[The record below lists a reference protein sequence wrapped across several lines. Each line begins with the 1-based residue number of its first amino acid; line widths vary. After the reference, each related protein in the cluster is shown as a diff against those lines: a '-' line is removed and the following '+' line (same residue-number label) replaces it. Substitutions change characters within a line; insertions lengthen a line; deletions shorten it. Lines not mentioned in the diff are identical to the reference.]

1 MTTETPAGESHA
13 DAPVSTA
20 VDDTNALPFVAPCRM
35 LGTWEPIGWLGH
47 AWSDFKAAPRQSL
60 TYGAVVVLLS
70 WALAYIAIR
79 FGGYFELLALVSGF
93 ILIAPLLAVGTYS
106 ISEQIE
112 RGLQPS
118 MRRCFIE
125 ERRAFGNLMVFAL
138 MLMIVFLVWW
148 RAASAVHI
156 FFPVDMTT
164 PDWTDYLQFLGIG
177 SAIGSIFAVIVFSA
191 AAFSL
196 PMLVDRDAD
205 SITAVV
211 TSINAVLRNKPAMA
225 VWAALIVLAVA
236 PGFALLLMGR
246 EQGAGFAL
254 VMALLGIT
262 LPLIGHATWHAYRAT
277 IDASAWPRNEHLE
290 LSMST
295 QRRSSIS
302 TSSSSAASWSAPA
315 SRR

>member
-1 MTTETPAGESHA
+1 MMTEASPGDAPA
-13 DAPVSTA
+13 DAPVATTA
-20 VDDTNALPFVAPCRM
+20 DDANALPFVAPCRR
-35 LGTWEPIGWLGH
+35 LGTWEPIGWLRL
-47 AWSDFKAAPRQSL
+47 AWGDFKTAPRQSL

-93 ILIAPLLAVGTYS
+93 ILVAPLLAVGTYS
-106 ISEQIE
+106 ISDQIE
-112 RGLQPS
+112 RGLKPS
-118 MRRCFIE
+118 LRRCFIE

-138 MLMIVFLVWW
+138 VLMIVFLVWW

-156 FFPVDMTT
+156 FFPVDMAT

-177 SAIGSIFAVIVFSA
+177 SVIGSIFATIVFSA

-196 PMLVDRDAD
+196 PMLVDRETDAV
-205 SITAVV
+205 TAVV

-225 VWAALIVLAVA
+225 VWAAMIVLAVA
-236 PGFALLLMGR
+236 PGFAMLLIGR
-246 EQGAGFAL
+246 ERGAGFAL

-277 IDASAWPRNEHLE
+277 IDAAAWPRNEHLD
-290 LSMST
+290 
-295 QRRSSIS
+295 
-302 TSSSSAASWSAPA
+302 P
-315 SRR
+315 

>member
-1 MTTETPAGESHA
+1 MMTEASSG
-13 DAPVSTA
+13 DAQAQVPDTA
-20 VDDTNALPFVAPCRM
+20 TATNASVDDTNVLPFVAPCRT
-35 LGTWEPIGWLGH
+35 LATWEPVGWLKHG
-47 AWSDFKAAPRQSL
+47 WCDLKSAPRQSL

-93 ILIAPLLAVGTYS
+93 ILVAPLLAVGTYS

-118 MRRCFIE
+118 LRRCFIE

-138 MLMIVFLVWW
+138 VLMIVFLVWW

-177 SAIGSIFAVIVFSA
+177 SAIGSIFATIVFSA

-196 PMLVDRDAD
+196 PMLMDREAD

-225 VWAALIVLAVA
+225 VWAAMIVLAVA
-236 PGFALLLMGR
+236 PGFAMLLIGR

-277 IDASAWPRNEHLE
+277 IDASAWPRNERL
-290 LSMST
+290 
-295 QRRSSIS
+295 
-302 TSSSSAASWSAPA
+302 
-315 SRR
+315 

>member
-1 MTTETPAGESHA
+1 MMNEASPGDAPT
-13 DAPVSTA
+13 DAPVATTVATTA
-20 VDDTNALPFVAPCRM
+20 DDTNALPFVAPCRR
-35 LGTWEPIGWLGH
+35 LGTWEPIGWLRL
-47 AWSDFKAAPRQSL
+47 AWGDFKTAPRQSL

-93 ILIAPLLAVGTYS
+93 ILVAPLLAVGTYS
-106 ISEQIE
+106 ISDQIE
-112 RGLQPS
+112 RGLKPS
-118 MRRCFIE
+118 LRRCFIE

-138 MLMIVFLVWW
+138 VLMIVFLVWW

-177 SAIGSIFAVIVFSA
+177 SVIGSIFATIVFSA

-196 PMLVDRDAD
+196 PMLVDRETDAV
-205 SITAVV
+205 TAVV

-225 VWAALIVLAVA
+225 VWAAMIVLAVA
-236 PGFALLLMGR
+236 PGFAMLLIGR
-246 EQGAGFAL
+246 ERGAGFAL

-277 IDASAWPRNEHLE
+277 IDAAAWPRNEHLD
-290 LSMST
+290 
-295 QRRSSIS
+295 
-302 TSSSSAASWSAPA
+302 P
-315 SRR
+315 

>member
-1 MTTETPAGESHA
+1 MMTEASPEMPQQPAATATPS
-13 DAPVSTA
+13 S
-20 VDDTNALPFVAPCRM
+20 DDPDALPFVAPCRA
-35 LGTWEPIGWLGH
+35 LDTWAPLGWLAH
-47 AWSDFKAAPRQSL
+47 AWADLKAAPRQSL

-70 WALAYIAIR
+70 WMLASVAIGL
-79 FGGYFELLALVSGF
+79 GGYFELLALASGF

-112 RGLQPS
+112 RGLRPS
-118 MRRCFIE
+118 LRRCFIE
-125 ERRAFGNLMVFAL
+125 ERRVFGNLMVFAL

-177 SAIGSIFAVIVFSA
+177 SAVGSIFAVIVFAA

-196 PMLVDRDAD
+196 PMLMDREAD

-225 VWAALIVLAVA
+225 VWAALIALAVA

-290 LSMST
+290 S
-295 QRRSSIS
+295 
-302 TSSSSAASWSAPA
+302 
-315 SRR
+315 

>member
-1 MTTETPAGESHA
+1 MTTEAPAGESHA
-13 DAPVSTA
+13 DAPVTTA
-20 VDDTNALPFVAPCRM
+20 VDETKALPFVAPCRM
-35 LGTWEPIGWLGH
+35 LDTWEPLRWLRH
-47 AWSDFKAAPRQSL
+47 AWADFRAAPRQSL
-60 TYGAVVVLLS
+60 TYGVIVVLLS
-70 WALAYIAIR
+70 WALAYIAVR

-93 ILIAPLLAVGTYS
+93 ILVAPLLAVGTYS

-118 MRRCFIE
+118 LRRCFIE
-125 ERRAFGNLMVFAL
+125 ERRVFGNLMVFAL

-196 PMLVDRDAD
+196 PMLMDREAD
-205 SITAVV
+205 SISAVV

-225 VWAALIVLAVA
+225 VWAAMIVLAVA

-246 EQGAGFAL
+246 KQGAGFAL

-290 LSMST
+290 
-295 QRRSSIS
+295 
-302 TSSSSAASWSAPA
+302 A
-315 SRR
+315 

>member
-1 MTTETPAGESHA
+1 MMTEVSPGDAPT
-13 DAPVSTA
+13 DAPVATTA
-20 VDDTNALPFVAPCRM
+20 VATTADDANALPFVAPCRR
-35 LGTWEPIGWLGH
+35 LGTWEPIGWLRL
-47 AWSDFKAAPRQSL
+47 AWGDFKTAPRQSL

-93 ILIAPLLAVGTYS
+93 ILVAPLLAVGTYS
-106 ISEQIE
+106 ISDQIE
-112 RGLQPS
+112 RGLKPS
-118 MRRCFIE
+118 LRRCFIA

-138 MLMIVFLVWW
+138 VLMIVFLVWW

-177 SAIGSIFAVIVFSA
+177 SVIGSIFATIVFSA

-196 PMLVDRDAD
+196 PMLVDRETDAV
-205 SITAVV
+205 TAVV

-225 VWAALIVLAVA
+225 VWAAMIVLAVA
-236 PGFALLLMGR
+236 PGFAMLLIGR
-246 EQGAGFAL
+246 ERGAGFAL

-277 IDASAWPRNEHLE
+277 IDAAAWPRNEHLD
-290 LSMST
+290 
-295 QRRSSIS
+295 
-302 TSSSSAASWSAPA
+302 P
-315 SRR
+315 

>member
-1 MTTETPAGESHA
+1 MTTDSTADTAPGASAA
-13 DAPVSTA
+13 DAAGVPA
-20 VDDTNALPFVAPCRM
+20 AKVDEQALPFVAPCRT
-35 LGTWEPIGWLGH
+35 LRWSEPFGWLGH
-47 AWSDFKAAPRQSL
+47 AWADFRAAPRQSL
-60 TYGAVVVLLS
+60 TYGAVVVLFS

-79 FGGYFELLALVSGF
+79 YGGYFELLALVSGF
-93 ILIAPLLAVGTYS
+93 ILVAPLLAVGTYS

-112 RGLQPS
+112 RGLKPS
-118 MRRCFIE
+118 LRRCFIE

-138 MLMIVFLVWW
+138 MLMVVFLVWW

-164 PDWTDYLQFLGIG
+164 HDVWDYLPFLAIG

-196 PMLVDRDAD
+196 PMLVDREAD

-211 TSINAVLRNKPAMA
+211 TSVNAVLRNKPAMA
-225 VWAALIVLAVA
+225 VWAGMIVLAVA
-236 PGFALLLMGR
+236 PGFAVLLLQR
-246 EQGAGFAL
+246 EQGAGLAV
-254 VMALLGIT
+254 VMALLGVT

-290 LSMST
+290 EK
-295 QRRSSIS
+295 
-302 TSSSSAASWSAPA
+302 
-315 SRR
+315 